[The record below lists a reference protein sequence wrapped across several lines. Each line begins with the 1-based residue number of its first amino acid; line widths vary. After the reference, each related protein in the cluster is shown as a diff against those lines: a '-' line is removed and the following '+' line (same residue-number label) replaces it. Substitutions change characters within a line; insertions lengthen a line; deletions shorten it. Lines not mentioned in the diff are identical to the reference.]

1 MGDNCGVSRL
11 SEALLDCSNGVFTG
25 ASALT
30 ELRDRRTAGLMAD
43 LSIVN
48 EILNF
53 NQVVTSDIENF
64 RLIRLSARWLARFL
78 HMNMVH
84 FCTTYSAYIYV
95 YNYGAQTRSIDLVRH
110 A

>member
-11 SEALLDCSNGVFTG
+11 SEALLDCSNGVVTG

-30 ELRDRRTAGLMAD
+30 ELRDRRTAGLMTD

-78 HMNMVH
+78 YMNMMH

-95 YNYGAQTRSIDLVRH
+95 YMVHKPDL
-110 A
+110 